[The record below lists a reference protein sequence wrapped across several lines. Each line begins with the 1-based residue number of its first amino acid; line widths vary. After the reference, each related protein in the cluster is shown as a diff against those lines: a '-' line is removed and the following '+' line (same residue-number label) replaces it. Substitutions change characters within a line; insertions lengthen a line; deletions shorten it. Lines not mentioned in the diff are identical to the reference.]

1 MEKILTISLSVFGA
15 LAVVGGWIFALGVLW
30 QQSKELKARMDKTSE
45 TVATL
50 EEDARRHVM
59 NINIHRDPERDNREL
74 ELLRKEVHSIR
85 DDIKNLPAQFVALFK
100 TMSTDK

>member
-1 MEKILTISLSVFGA
+1 MEKLLTISLSVFGA

-59 NINIHRDPERDNREL
+59 NTNIHRDPDRDNREL
-74 ELLRKEVHSIR
+74 ELLRREVHSIR
-85 DDIKNLPAQFVALFK
+85 EDIKNLPAQFVTLFQSLHNQK
-100 TMSTDK
+100 